1 MQELVNQITSRTG
14 VSEEQA
20 QQAISIVFSF
30 VKDKLPEPI
39 ASQIEGYLGLQQGG
53 AAGLMGQLGNLG
65 SMFGGNNQ

>member
-1 MQELVNQITSRTG
+1 MQELINQITSRTG

-53 AAGLMGQLGNLG
+53 TAGLMGQLGDLG
-65 SMFGGNNQ
+65 AMFGNNQ